1 MSPPSRPEGDDRRAK
16 PEGGPAERPSGRP
29 GGEPRTA
36 PPEAA
41 PAKPAAALRPG
52 AAWLA
57 PLRERWRGLSTR
69 DRRGVALAA
78 AVLGAFVLWSAALQP
93 ALRTLREAPAQLD
106 ALDAQLQQMQAL
118 ASEAAELR
126 NAPAVS
132 QDQAAQALQAA
143 SARLGPKG
151 RLVLQGDRAVLT
163 LNGAS
168 GTQLREWLADAR
180 AGARARPAEAQ
191 LTRGAQGFSGT
202 IVVALGAAR

>member
-1 MSPPSRPEGDDRRAK
+1 MSAPGGPEDEFRGAQPEGT
-16 PEGGPAERPSGRP
+16 PAGSATAVRP
-29 GGEPRTA
+29 A
-36 PPEAA
+36 
-41 PAKPAAALRPG
+41 

-57 PLRERWRGLSTR
+57 PLRERWRTLSTR
-69 DRRGVALAA
+69 DRRGLALAA

-118 ASEAAELR
+118 AGEAAELR
-126 NAPAVS
+126 NAPAVGPE
-132 QDQAAQALQAA
+132 QAAQALQAA

-168 GTQLREWLADAR
+168 GAQLREWLADAR

-202 IVVALGAAR
+202 IVVALGAPR